1 MHFLRASV
9 RNKLLLITGTGT
21 TLVLLA
27 ALFGFWASQQGL
39 AGIGQ
44 LLQQGSQLQGQDTQA
59 LAAIGQVMEN
69 TQQKMRLAML
79 LMGIAVLIAFV
90 SFLYYVQ
97 QHIVLPARQLS
108 AILGQMA
115 KRNFNQSLPK
125 LGEDELGQIASS
137 GETIR
142 NAMQAI
148 ITELEQS
155 SNQLTASASQLQEV
169 IAITRQGVEQQL
181 SETEQVAAAIHQM
194 TTTMHDMVE
203 QAQQAAQ
210 SAAEADQDAGKG
222 RRVVARTIDDIEA
235 LSSEMEQASLT
246 VAGLQ
251 QRSVEIGS
259 VLDVIKGISQQ
270 TNLLALNAAI
280 EAARAGEQGRGF
292 AVVADEVRALATRTQ
307 KATEEVE
314 AMIAQLQDGAEKAV
328 QVIVQSREHAQAGAG
343 QSAEAGSSLEAITAA
358 VDRISQMN
366 AHISDAAIQQQ
377 HMAEEINRN
386 IMNISEI
393 AEHSAEGSKRIDE
406 AQGQLNGLSSRLSAL
421 VASFHRS

>member
-39 AGIGQ
+39 AHIGQ
-44 LLQQGSQLQGQDTQA
+44 LLQQGGQIGQDSQT
-59 LAAIGQVMEN
+59 LTAIGHTMET
-69 TQQKMRLAML
+69 TQQQMRLALL
-79 LMGIAVLIAFV
+79 LMAIAILLAFI

-97 QHIVLPARQLS
+97 RHIVLPARQLT

-155 SNQLTASASQLQEV
+155 STQLNASASQLQEV

-181 SETEQVAAAIHQM
+181 SETEQVAAAINQM
-194 TTTMHDMVE
+194 TTTMQEMVE

-210 SAAEADQDAGKG
+210 SAHEADQDAGKG
-222 RRVVARTIDDIEA
+222 RRVVARTIDNIEA
-235 LSSEMEQASLT
+235 LSSEMEQAALT

-251 QRSVEIGS
+251 QRSIEIGS

-314 AMIAQLQDGAEKAV
+314 AMIAQLQNGAEQVV
-328 QVIVQSREHAQAGAG
+328 QVMGQSREHAETSAE

-377 HMAEEINRN
+377 HMAEEINHN

-406 AQGQLNGLSSRLSAL
+406 AQGQLNSLSARLAAL
-421 VASFHRS
+421 VASFQRS